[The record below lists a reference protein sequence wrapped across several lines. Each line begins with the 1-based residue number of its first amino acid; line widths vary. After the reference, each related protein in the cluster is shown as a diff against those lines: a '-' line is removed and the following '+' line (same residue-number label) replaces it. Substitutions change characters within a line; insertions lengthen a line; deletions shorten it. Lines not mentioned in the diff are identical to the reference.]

1 MADNDATPTDERAP
15 EAYEEQNVHE
25 VYQQIAEHFSSTRY
39 KVCSILSSISIY
51 KGTGLTRISA
61 VAHCGTFPPRV
72 IARLH
77 RARCGM
83 RQWQVLDGQ

>member
-1 MADNDATPTDERAP
+1 MADNDATPTDERVP

-51 KGTGLTRISA
+51 LRDWSHSYISRGPLWNVSSESYRPA
-61 VAHCGTFPPRV
+61 PSGSMWDAAMAST
-72 IARLH
+72 
-77 RARCGM
+77 
-83 RQWQVLDGQ
+83 